1 MSKNRVSYLLLYLNP
16 FLNLF
21 GFTLMNDKVVCQIY
35 LFERICS
42 LLVHIFIITMN
53 LISINVLQ
61 LKIFIPIRY
70 NDFIV
75 FKLKMIYTVTE
86 EYEMK
91 GR

>member
-1 MSKNRVSYLLLYLNP
+1 
-16 FLNLF
+16 
-21 GFTLMNDKVVCQIY
+21 
-35 LFERICS
+35 
-42 LLVHIFIITMN
+42 MN

-61 LKIFIPIRY
+61 LKIFITIRY
-70 NDFIV
+70 YDFTV

>member
-1 MSKNRVSYLLLYLNP
+1 
-16 FLNLF
+16 
-21 GFTLMNDKVVCQIY
+21 MNDKVVCQKY

-42 LLVHIFIITMN
+42 LIVQIFMITMN
-53 LISINVLQ
+53 LISINVLK

>member
-1 MSKNRVSYLLLYLNP
+1 
-16 FLNLF
+16 
-21 GFTLMNDKVVCQIY
+21 MNDKVVCQIY
-35 LFERICS
+35 LFERIGS

>member
-1 MSKNRVSYLLLYLNP
+1 
-16 FLNLF
+16 
-21 GFTLMNDKVVCQIY
+21 
-35 LFERICS
+35 
-42 LLVHIFIITMN
+42 MN

-75 FKLKMIYTVTE
+75 FELKMIYTVTK

>member
-1 MSKNRVSYLLLYLNP
+1 M
-16 FLNLF
+16 
-21 GFTLMNDKVVCQIY
+21 
-35 LFERICS
+35 
-42 LLVHIFIITMN
+42 ITMN
-53 LISINVLQ
+53 LISINVLK

>member
-1 MSKNRVSYLLLYLNP
+1 
-16 FLNLF
+16 
-21 GFTLMNDKVVCQIY
+21 MNDKVVCQIY
-35 LFERICS
+35 LFERISS

-75 FKLKMIYTVTE
+75 LELKMIYTVTE

>member
-1 MSKNRVSYLLLYLNP
+1 
-16 FLNLF
+16 
-21 GFTLMNDKVVCQIY
+21 MNDKVVCQKY

-42 LLVHIFIITMN
+42 LIVQIFMITMN

-75 FKLKMIYTVTE
+75 FELKMIYTVTE

>member
-1 MSKNRVSYLLLYLNP
+1 
-16 FLNLF
+16 
-21 GFTLMNDKVVCQIY
+21 
-35 LFERICS
+35 
-42 LLVHIFIITMN
+42 MN

-61 LKIFIPIRY
+61 LKIFITIRY
-70 NDFIV
+70 YDFIV

>member
-1 MSKNRVSYLLLYLNP
+1 
-16 FLNLF
+16 
-21 GFTLMNDKVVCQIY
+21 
-35 LFERICS
+35 
-42 LLVHIFIITMN
+42 MN
-53 LISINVLQ
+53 LISINVLK

-91 GR
+91 GRSFFFSNSELFN